1 MPMCLIIETLM
12 ESENTVHFNSVIGD
26 ETWGHCF
33 GVSSIYAEMFKTA
46 DGSRRVVCVVNN
58 ALTLHAAI
66 MPHNKGWVISMNKTN
81 LKKLGLKVGSSIQ
94 VSMKQ
99 DDSEFGLPMPEEFRE
114 VLEQD
119 PEAKGYFDNLT
130 AGKKR
135 SLIHIVTG
143 VKNIDKRIERA
154 FMLMELLKDK
164 KGIIKAN
171 DMWGG

>member
-1 MPMCLIIETLM
+1 MKM

-33 GVSSIYAEMFKTA
+33 AVPSIYAEMFKSE
-46 DGSRRVVCVVNN
+46 DGSRRIVCVLNDSM
-58 ALTLHAAI
+58 TLHAAI
-66 MPHNKGWVISMNKTN
+66 MPHGKGWVISMNKTN
-81 LKKLGLKVGSSIQ
+81 LKKLGLKVGSPIQ
-94 VSMKQ
+94 VTIRQ

-119 PEAKGYFDNLT
+119 PMAKGYFDALT

-135 SLIHIVTG
+135 SLIHIIIG

-154 FMLMELLKDK
+154 LMIVEKLKDS
-164 KGIIKAN
+164 KGVIKAN
-171 DMWGG
+171 EMWGG